1 MKIEFTVT
9 DMACGACANTIEK
22 AIKAIDPAAE
32 ITADTTTKLVKIATT
47 TDAAVLKQA
56 IENAGYH
63 PHNAS

>member
-1 MKIEFTVT
+1 MKIEFTVP

-32 ITADTTTKLVKIATT
+32 ITADTTTKLVKISTT
-47 TDAAVLKQA
+47 TASETVNQA

-63 PHNAS
+63 PQTAS

>member
-1 MKIEFTVT
+1 MPLEFTVP

-56 IENAGYH
+56 IANAGYH
-63 PHNAS
+63 PQTAS